1 LMPVILVSDH
11 LHPDGVEELKKLGE
25 VRVKTGLPPSEL
37 LKEVEDVDVL
47 VVRSATKVTREVLE
61 AGKRLKIVARA
72 GVGLDNI
79 DQEAAKERGIKV
91 LNAPESVSV
100 AVAELVLGLMLSW
113 CRRIPAAD
121 ASMRQGKWEKSKFMG
136 IELRGKTLGILGTG
150 RIGLE
155 VARRAKAFGMRLLGH
170 DIVQSK
176 EFLELGGEYVGLE
189 DLLRNSDFV
198 SLHVPLNEQTRNMLG
213 ERELRMMKP
222 TAVLINTSRGAVV
235 QEEALLKALREGWI
249 AGACLD
255 VYWKEPISSD
265 HPLLQLSNVVLT
277 PHLGASTE
285 EAQREAALVVAE
297 KIRREI

>member
-1 LMPVILVSDH
+1 MPVILVSDH

-37 LKEVEDVDVL
+37 LKEVGDVDVL

-136 IELRGKTLGILGTG
+136 VELRGKTLGILGTG

-155 VARRAKAFGMRLLGH
+155 VARRAKAFGMRLLAH
-170 DIVQSK
+170 DIVQSR

-213 ERELRMMKP
+213 EREFRMMKP

-255 VYWKEPISSD
+255 VYWKEPISGD

>member
-1 LMPVILVSDH
+1 MMPVILVSDH

>member
-1 LMPVILVSDH
+1 MPVILVSDH

-25 VRVKTGLPPSEL
+25 VRVKTGLSPSEL
-37 LKEVEDVDVL
+37 LKEVGDVDVL

-136 IELRGKTLGILGTG
+136 VELRGKTLGILGTG

-155 VARRAKAFGMRLLGH
+155 VARRAKAFGMRLLAH
-170 DIVQSK
+170 DIVQSR

-213 ERELRMMKP
+213 EREFRMMKP

-255 VYWKEPISSD
+255 VYWKEPISGD

>member
-1 LMPVILVSDH
+1 MPVILVSDH